1 MLTAAAGGIG
11 RRVLARTV
19 ADPDVTRV
27 VVIERALI
35 PASSPKVEIHP
46 IDLVGA
52 ASAGA
57 AAAQADLAELF
68 TGADVVV
75 HLAFA
80 ADTEWRETGSE
91 RENVE
96 GTRRVLQAA
105 TAAGVRHV
113 VGLSSAMVY
122 GAWPNN
128 PVPITEDAPLRPNL
142 KFAYGVQRAQ
152 VEHLLTEWVQS
163 APGRTAAVL
172 RPCVA
177 LGEEGTGW
185 IARSLAAAAGLRL
198 AEEDPPS
205 QYLHLDDLAAAVDL
219 ARVDRLDGP
228 FNVAPDG
235 WVPGETVRAL
245 AGATPRLRMPA
256 VVASRLAVLRWRFQ
270 RGPIPPGMLPFAA
283 HSWLISNDR
292 LKAAGRRPHRTSEQ
306 AYVAGTEAK
315 WWTLLSPKRKQE
327 LSLGGAGATVA
338 LVAGIVTW
346 SVRRA
351 LRRSRAAR

>member
-1 MLTAAAGGIG
+1 MSVVVLTGASGGLG

-19 ADPDVTRV
+19 ADPAVSKV
-27 VVIERALI
+27 VVIDRSAQ
-35 PASSPKVEIHP
+35 PATSAKVEVHTV
-46 IDLVGA
+46 DLARADLGELV
-52 ASAGA
+52 AGA
-57 AAAQADLAELF
+57 D
-68 TGADVVV
+68 TVI

-80 ADTEWRETGSE
+80 ADTEWREVGSE

-96 GTRRVLQAA
+96 GTRVLLQAA
-105 TAAGVRHV
+105 SAAGARHV

-142 KFAYGVQRAQ
+142 EFAYGVQRAQ

-205 QYLHLDDLAAAVDL
+205 QYLHLDDLAAAVEL
-219 ARVDRLDGP
+219 ARTARLDGP

-235 WVPGETVRAL
+235 WVPGETVREL
-245 AGATPRLRMPA
+245 AGARPRLRMPA
-256 VVASRLAVLRWRFQ
+256 ALASRVAMLRWRFQ

-292 LKAAGRRPHRTSEQ
+292 LKAAGWRPRRTSEQ

-327 LSLGGAGATVA
+327 LSLGGSAAAIVVVVGV
-338 LVAGIVTW
+338 VTW
-346 SVRRA
+346 LVRRA
-351 LRRSRAAR
+351 LVRSRAAR